1 MIKPIENILNKQIN
15 RIENL
20 IKDSKGKQLYISQ
33 LTGSFKS
40 LLLSK
45 LIEKEKQILVLL
57 PEIKFVEEFVVELSI
72 LGLADRLISI
82 TEFKPES
89 LQEKLTDIINRKSFI
104 LISSYK
110 LLNYEFPEK
119 DKLEQQTT
127 KINAEGGIKYDELI
141 EYLNLLNYQKDK
153 FVEAPG
159 EYSQR
164 GSIIDFWSFSEPNP
178 VRLEFD
184 GDFIESIRYFE
195 PESQRSVQLVETVTL
210 AASAGENFNGGNLTT
225 IFEYLDN
232 PLVIASSFELENLK
246 NENVKMAPA
255 KEEITFPDQF
265 VDVDGD
271 VFTEVELDKNS
282 QVSHSE
288 ERPPN
293 LRRQDGSDEESQEKI
308 LRFIQNDNARWLIEE
323 SLGTEK
329 VELGFIEPPS
339 VNGNFE
345 ILFNILKEYSDSNF
359 QIVITSENEFQTYK
373 TSRSFSRFQ
382 KRSFRAN

>member
-1 MIKPIENILNKQIN
+1 MIKPIESILNKQIN

-20 IKDSKGKQLYISQ
+20 IQDSKNNQLYISH
-33 LTGSFKS
+33 LTGCFKS

-57 PEIKFVEEFVVELSI
+57 PEIKLVEEFVVELSI
-72 LGLADRLISI
+72 LGLSDKLISI

-89 LQEKLTDIINRKSFI
+89 LQEKLTDIINRKSLI

-110 LLNYEFPEK
+110 LLNYEFPERE
-119 DKLEQQTT
+119 KLEQQTT
-127 KINAEGGIKYDELI
+127 KINTDTGIKYDELI

-178 VRLEFD
+178 VRFEFD

-195 PESQRSVQLVETVTL
+195 PESQRSIQLVETVTL

-232 PLVIASSFELENLK
+232 PLVFASSFELEKLK

-255 KEEITFPDQF
+255 KEEIIFPDQF

-271 VFTEVELDKNS
+271 VFPEVELDKS
-282 QVSHSE
+282 FQVSHSE
-288 ERPPN
+288 ERPPR
-293 LRRQDGSDEESQEKI
+293 LAEGETGSDEESQREKI
-308 LRFIQNDNARWLIEE
+308 LRFLPDRQQ
-323 SLGTEK
+323 G
-329 VELGFIEPPS
+329 
-339 VNGNFE
+339 
-345 ILFNILKEYSDSNF
+345 
-359 QIVITSENEFQTYK
+359 SE
-373 TSRSFSRFQ
+373 
-382 KRSFRAN
+382 